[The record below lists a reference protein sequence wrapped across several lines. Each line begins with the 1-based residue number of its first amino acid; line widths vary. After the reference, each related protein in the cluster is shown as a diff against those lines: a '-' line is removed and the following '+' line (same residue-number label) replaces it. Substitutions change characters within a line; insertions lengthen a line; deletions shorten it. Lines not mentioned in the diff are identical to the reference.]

1 MFNDWLRL
9 TFDATLL
16 GLETQRVVS
25 LRLACLAAG
34 GATAEAEA
42 QLMVLE
48 KGTAFVEAAT
58 TLALGGSAG
67 KVIRRYRRHVRANE
81 RRLLRGTSTRVAR

>member
-1 MFNDWLRL
+1 MINQWLRL

-25 LRLACLAAG
+25 LRLACLSAG
-34 GATAEAEA
+34 GAVAEAEA
-42 QLMVLE
+42 QRMVLE

-58 TLALGGSAG
+58 TLAFGGSAA
-67 KVIRRYRRHVRANE
+67 KVIRRYRTHVRANE
-81 RRLLRGTSTRVAR
+81 RRLTRRTLAKGG

>member
-1 MFNDWLRL
+1 MFHHWLGL

-16 GLETQRVVS
+16 AFESQRVVS

-34 GATAEAEA
+34 GEAAGVEA
-42 QLMVLE
+42 QRMVVE

-58 TLALGGSAG
+58 TLAFGGSATT
-67 KVIRRYRRHVRANE
+67 VIRRYRTHVRANE
-81 RRLLRGTSTRVAR
+81 RRLKRRA

>member
-9 TFDATLL
+9 TFDAALL
-16 GLETQRVVS
+16 GFESQRVVG

-34 GATAEAEA
+34 GAVAEAEA
-42 QLMVLE
+42 QRMILE

-58 TLALGGSAG
+58 TLALGGSAE
-67 KVIRRYRRHVRANE
+67 KVIRRYRTHVRANE
-81 RRLLRGTSTRVAR
+81 RRLMRRP